1 MSTCQVFANRS
12 EESFLYPNASLINS
26 TIVEHV
32 KAKTRRGRDYTNV
45 PLGERPWND
54 PGPKRGHAE
63 AEFKA
68 EQGKPL
74 LRAVVLDFAAV
85 ANLDTTGVQNLVD
98 TRKEVE
104 KWADAPVEFH
114 FSGILSPWVRRAL
127 IAGGF
132 GQGIPRHGT
141 ALEVAPVVRADN
153 ALSPHDQRQQ
163 DLERAQSR
171 HPEVRSNKP
180 SFEKV
185 LEEGS
190 SSSSGS
196 DTPDPTAGSGS
207 RSLHSIDSRS
217 ELPLLDR
224 ATPFVS

>member
-1 MSTCQVFANRS
+1 MTWLTFS

-45 PLGERPWND
+45 PLGDRPWND
-54 PGPKRGHAE
+54 PGPKRGQAE
-63 AEFKA
+63 KEFKV
-68 EQGKPL
+68 EQSKPL
-74 LRAVVLDFAAV
+74 CRAVVLDFAAV

-132 GQGIPRHGT
+132 GQGIRESHCNSNADVSSPWNRTGSRPRRT
-141 ALEVAPVVRADN
+141 RRQCTFCRRSTPARPRARSIPFPRNPPKTVVR
-153 ALSPHDQRQQ
+153 
-163 DLERAQSR
+163 
-171 HPEVRSNKP
+171 K
-180 SFEKV
+180 
-185 LEEGS
+185 
-190 SSSSGS
+190 
-196 DTPDPTAGSGS
+196 GS
-207 RSLHSIDSRS
+207 RRVFWNGFWFRHSRS
-217 ELPLLDR
+217 KSRYRCSQHALDR
-224 ATPFVS
+224 IE